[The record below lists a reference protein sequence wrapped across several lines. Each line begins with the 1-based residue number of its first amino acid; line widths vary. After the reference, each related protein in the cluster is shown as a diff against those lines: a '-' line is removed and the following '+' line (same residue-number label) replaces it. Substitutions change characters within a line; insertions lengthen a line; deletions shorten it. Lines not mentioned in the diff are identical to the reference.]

1 MGILFK
7 NIVVLLM
14 PFCQVLELNDTV
26 YSTRIREQTPYQDT
40 DFSKIVSNMNSQTN
54 TPICRTV
61 LQV

>member
-26 YSTRIREQTPYQDT
+26 YSTRIREQTPYQAT
-40 DFSKIVSNMNSQTN
+40 DFSKIVSN
-54 TPICRTV
+54 I
-61 LQV
+61 